1 MAIFGF
7 KPKNDEVLEHWISF
21 ADGFSLPPQEFYEA
35 VEKQLAAR
43 KIPSMKMSR
52 VEYAEGGLLSDKRI
66 YLRMIRERLAFDM
79 CAAPFGTSYFFSCR
93 TVHSPPILRFWH
105 LLVVY
110 MALNIVSLLLFNY
123 LGVEFGAIAFV
134 ALLVAIFLTF
144 RNAVVLGLT
153 DLDNALI
160 KIPAIGPIYE
170 RWFRKETY
178 YREDTR
184 LVYLKIVPEIIK
196 SVAEE
201 VTGAKGFK
209 LVRQYERAPIFG
221 ELYKPL
227 PPRNAEQGK

>member
-21 ADGFSLPPQEFYEA
+21 ADGFSLAPQEFYQA
-35 VEKQLAAR
+35 VEKELAAR
-43 KIPSMKMSR
+43 KIPSMEMSR

-93 TVHSPPILRFWH
+93 TVHSPPIVKLWH
-105 LLVVY
+105 LFVVY
-110 MALNIVSLLLFNY
+110 VVLNLVAALLLRL
-123 LGVEFGAIAFV
+123 LGPEFAAIAFV
-134 ALLVAIFLTF
+134 ALLIAIFVTF

-153 DLDNALI
+153 DLDNALM

-178 YREDTR
+178 YRQDTR
-184 LVYLKIVPEIIK
+184 LVYLKIVPEII
-196 SVAEE
+196 
-201 VTGAKGFK
+201 
-209 LVRQYERAPIFG
+209 RERRRRGHRRKRVETRPAI
-221 ELYKPL
+221 
-227 PPRNAEQGK
+227 